1 MIPCPE
7 PRKGLIL
14 HSGAIGDCLLTLPLA
29 AFVKQA
35 CRLDQ
40 VHYMG
45 RLEAIGF
52 YPRRCCI
59 DHVRPLE
66 SAPLHRL
73 FTPTSEFTLDDPDRL
88 ITTFQGYEQIVSFL
102 GAEHPDF
109 EQNLLL
115 TVHCSHSA
123 EVTLLPMTP
132 PPPIDEHVS
141 RFYIRSYA
149 EQLGLD
155 MPDVN
160 LSVPWLRPTAED
172 DTAGQDVLRKAGLDP
187 DSPIAMIHPGSGGR
201 HKCWHPENF
210 VALAYALDEFGLN
223 PVFLLGPAE
232 QERMESD
239 TLEQFRHA
247 GTIVSN
253 LTLTQVVQL
262 LTQADVYI
270 GNDSGISHIAGA
282 LAQKTVVL
290 FGPTRPTLYRP
301 LGPAVTVFQ
310 PEPESFASLCTNDI
324 AALLSQIQTGV

>member
-1 MIPCPE
+1 MIPCAE

-29 AFVKQA
+29 AMMKQV
-35 CRLDQ
+35 CGLDQ

-45 RLEAIGF
+45 RLEAVGF
-52 YPRRCCI
+52 YPRRSCI
-59 DHVRPLE
+59 DYVRPFD
-66 SAPLHRL
+66 SAPLYRL
-73 FTPTSEFTLDDPDRL
+73 FTPTSQFTLDDPDRL

-102 GAEHPDF
+102 GADHPDF

-132 PPPIDEHVS
+132 PQDTDEHIS
-141 RFYIRSYA
+141 RFYIRCYV

-155 MPDVN
+155 MPEVN
-160 LSVPWLRPTAED
+160 LSDPWLTPTAED
-172 DTAGQDVLRKAGLDP
+172 YTVGEDWLRNAGLDP
-187 DSPIAMIHPGSGGR
+187 DSPIAIIHPGSGGR
-201 HKCWHPENF
+201 DKCWHPENF
-210 VALAYALDEFGLN
+210 LALAYALDEFGLK

-232 QERMESD
+232 WERMEYD
-239 TLEQFRHA
+239 LLEKFRHA
-247 GTIVSN
+247 GTVVSK

-270 GNDSGISHIAGA
+270 GNDSGVSHIAGA

-310 PEPESFASLCTNDI
+310 PDPENFDSLCADDI
-324 AALLSQIQTGV
+324 AALLNRIQALT